1 MAKEQAI
8 KVGQQLFSM
17 LLRNG
22 QSDDSK
28 EWSIVQDITNGLI
41 KADTFLAE
49 LKNATKRDFTNIPY
63 FLESIEV

>member
-8 KVGQQLFSM
+8 KVGQQIFSM

-41 KADTFLAE
+41 KADFFLAE
-49 LKNATKRDFTNIPY
+49 LKNATKKDFTNILY

>member
-22 QSDDSK
+22 LSDDSK

>member
-1 MAKEQAI
+1 
-8 KVGQQLFSM
+8 M

>member
-8 KVGQQLFSM
+8 KLGQQLFSM

-63 FLESIEV
+63 FLESIKV